1 MTTAYLSH
9 YYCEKHKINSE
20 HPESPFRL
28 GAIQDRLIAG
38 QLFDYLMLVDATEVK
53 REHLYNTHC
62 RDYVDSIFNSSPLE
76 GFIELDAET
85 VMTPHSL
92 KAALYAAG
100 AVVQAVD
107 LVMSKEVENAFCAV
121 RPPGHHAE
129 YDKSMGFCFF
139 NNIAVGA
146 QYAIKNYGL
155 ERVAIVD
162 FDVHHG
168 NGTEDI
174 FEGNHKVFFASSYQ
188 HPLYPYTDPGDSHD
202 NVLHIPLEAGTNGEA
217 FRAAMNAQL
226 FPVLDRFRPELI
238 MISAGFDAHKEEP
251 MGQLRLNAS
260 DYAWIT
266 DKLVALADVH
276 CDGKIVSVLEGGYHL
291 DALGRAA
298 FNHIR
303 SLMKL
308 CLD

>member
-9 YYCEKHKINSE
+9 YKCEKHKIDPE

-28 GAIQDRLIAG
+28 GAIQDRLISG
-38 QLFDYLMLVDATEVK
+38 QLLDYLTLIDAQAVEL
-53 REHLYNTHC
+53 EHLYDTHS
-62 RDYVDSIFNSSPLE
+62 RNYVDHIISSAPLE
-76 GFIELDAET
+76 GMIELDAET

-92 KAALYAAG
+92 NAALYAAG

-107 LVMSKEVENAFCAV
+107 LVMDKKVENAFCAV

-129 YDKSMGFCFF
+129 YAKSMGFCFF
-139 NNIAVGA
+139 NNVAVGA
-146 QYAIKNYGL
+146 QYAITHHGL
-155 ERVAIVD
+155 ERIAIVD

-174 FEGNHKVFFASSYQ
+174 FQGNRNVLFASSYQ
-188 HPLYPYTDPGDSHD
+188 HPFYPYSDPGESHD
-202 NVLHIPLEAGTNGEA
+202 NIIHIPLEAGTNGET
-217 FRAAMNAQL
+217 FRMAMSNQL
-226 FPVLDRFRPELI
+226 LSALDAFRPELI
-238 MISAGFDAHKEEP
+238 MISAGFDAHKEDSL
-251 MGQLRLNAS
+251 GQLRLGAD

-266 DKLVALADVH
+266 DQLVVAADKH

-298 FNHIR
+298 FQHIR

-308 CLD
+308 R

>member
-9 YYCEKHKINSE
+9 YKCEKHKIDPE

-28 GAIQDRLIAG
+28 GAIQDRLISG
-38 QLFDYLMLVDATEVK
+38 QLLDYLTLIDAQAVEL
-53 REHLYNTHC
+53 EHLYDTHS
-62 RDYVDSIFNSSPLE
+62 RNYVDHIISSAPLE
-76 GFIELDAET
+76 GMIELDAET

-92 KAALYAAG
+92 NAALYAAG

-107 LVMSKEVENAFCAV
+107 LVMDKKVENAFCAV

-129 YDKSMGFCFF
+129 YAKSMGFCFF
-139 NNIAVGA
+139 NNVAVGA
-146 QYAIKNYGL
+146 QYAIKHHGL
-155 ERVAIVD
+155 ERIAIVD

-174 FEGNHKVFFASSYQ
+174 FQGNRNVLFASSYQ
-188 HPLYPYTDPGDSHD
+188 HPFYPYSDPGESHD
-202 NVLHIPLEAGTNGEA
+202 NIIHIPLEAGTNGET
-217 FRAAMNAQL
+217 FRMAMSNQL
-226 FPVLDRFRPELI
+226 LSALDAFRPELI
-238 MISAGFDAHKEEP
+238 MISAGFDAHKEDSL
-251 MGQLRLNAS
+251 GQLRLGAD

-266 DKLVALADVH
+266 DQLVVAADKH

-298 FNHIR
+298 FQHIR

-308 CLD
+308 R